1 MTNKSEACLVLAE
14 TGNVTGGDS
23 PRAGRQGADAAAYE
37 AFLKKAEQ
45 LVRRMARKD
54 TVAGVPAIL
63 HGNPEAIVLY
73 NNLPEI
79 LAGGAAMVRE
89 EGPQEQDERAALA
102 LKIDQAMREHAP
114 AGWKG
119 DVTREKQVLNALFPI
134 IGRDRKSTQTIFEII
149 RNQPGY

>member
-1 MTNKSEACLVLAE
+1 MSKLL
-14 TGNVTGGDS
+14 GDLIKQS
-23 PRAGRQGADAAAYE
+23 RADAAAYE
-37 AFLKKAEQ
+37 AFLKKAEE

-54 TVAGVPAIL
+54 TAAGVPATL

-79 LAGGAAMVRE
+79 LASGATLVRE
-89 EGPQEQDERAALA
+89 EGPQEQEQRAALA

-119 DVTREKQVLNALFPI
+119 DETREKQVLNALYPI
-134 IGRDRKSTQTIFEII
+134 MGRDRQATQAIFEII
-149 RNQPGY
+149 KNQPGY